1 MLRLTVSQK
10 IAAGY
15 LLVVVF
21 CFAAAGYALAAL
33 NSVTRRAERL
43 VAVEFKTF
51 TLAGDL
57 SRSILAHERLERQL
71 MVLQDATVLAL
82 LENRRQE
89 MESFW
94 VPLRPHL
101 AQTGFQELEEGFASF
116 EELRAESLRLL
127 EEEQWQA
134 AEAHSAVLLSPQRN
148 RLLEDLAG
156 YRQAREQGMDDTMR
170 QLATQLRRGYRLT
183 LTLAFAGIGLA
194 VPVAAGVILK
204 IHRAMEQ
211 LRHATRAIAA
221 GDYGYPLVLEG
232 HDEFGHL
239 ARHFA
244 DMALK
249 LRDLEQHHLDAN
261 PLTRLPGNLVIR
273 SELER
278 RIASGSPFAHVYVD
292 LDYFKAYSD
301 RYGYTAGSEVIL
313 RVGDLVRRIGA
324 DHGNPEDLIGHIGG
338 DDYILL
344 STPER
349 AENLARELIRAFD
362 AMVPEFYTE
371 EDRRRGYFSGEDRYG
386 EKRRFPLLSMSIA
399 VVCTRNLANP
409 TPETIGR
416 ECAKMKE
423 YLKTLPGSNF
433 LIDRR
438 ELRK

>member
-21 CFAAAGYALAAL
+21 CFAAVVYALAAL

-57 SRSILAHERLERQL
+57 SRSILAHERLEKQL
-71 MVLQDATVLAL
+71 MVLRDATMLAL
-82 LENRRQE
+82 LENRRQDIE
-89 MESFW
+89 NFW
-94 VPLRPHL
+94 KPLKPHL
-101 AQTGFQELEEGFASF
+101 PQTGFQEMEDGFAAF
-116 EELRAESLRLL
+116 EQFRAESWSLL
-127 EEEQWQA
+127 GEEQWQA
-134 AEAHSAVLLSPQRN
+134 AEAHSTALLSPQRN

-156 YRQAREQGMDDTMR
+156 YRQARERSMDDTMR
-170 QLATQLRRGYRLT
+170 HLVTQSRQGYRLT
-183 LTLAFAGIGLA
+183 LALAFVGIGLA
-194 VPVAAGVILK
+194 VPVAAGLILK
-204 IHRAMEQ
+204 IHRAMDQ
-211 LRHATRAIAA
+211 LRQATRAIAA
-221 GDYGYPLVLEG
+221 GDYGYPLALEG

-273 SELER
+273 NELER
-278 RIASGSPFAHVYVD
+278 RIASGSPFAHIYID
-292 LDYFKAYSD
+292 LDYFKAYND
-301 RYGYTAGSEVIL
+301 RYGYAAGSEVIL

-324 DHGNPEDLIGHIGG
+324 DYGNPEDLIGHIGG

-349 AENLARELIRAFD
+349 AEQLARELIKGFD

-386 EKRRFPLLSMSIA
+386 DQRRFPLLSMSIA

-409 TPETIGR
+409 TPETIGK

-423 YLKTLPGSNF
+423 HLKTLPGSNF